1 MTLLQDAG
9 QEQFGASQ
17 CETCGMVYTP
27 TDAHDSAA
35 HNKFHHKAVA
45 ALKFSVSNID
55 SLYSETCIMWQLS
68 RKNCSNYVL
77 NGPGNKDHLQIKTTV
92 FWYQGWS

>member
-1 MTLLQDAG
+1 MALLQDAG

-45 ALKFSVSNID
+45 ALKFSVSNIEWKLH
-55 SLYSETCIMWQLS
+55 SLLS
-68 RKNCSNYVL
+68 VNFFQRMINIHEKNSSRLTN
-77 NGPGNKDHLQIKTTV
+77 
-92 FWYQGWS
+92 